1 MVSVMG
7 LEQWSL
13 EDTLTLTLYLIACV
27 EHTRVEHRLECHDVQ
42 HKDTQHKNGRGLAI
56 NRALDGSTC
65 SD

>member
-27 EHTRVEHRLECHDVQ
+27 EHTRVEHRLECHDVK
-42 HKDTQHKNGRGLAI
+42 HKDTQNKNGRG
-56 NRALDGSTC
+56 
-65 SD
+65 